1 MAQIPRKWSA
11 AQKLAILQEA
21 ERDGVAKTC
30 RKHQLAESMIGKWR
44 LKLEEHGEAGL
55 ESHSHRESPE
65 FHRMADENR
74 RLKQLVADQ
83 ALELQLVREVLKKK
97 EILSRR

>member
-1 MAQIPRKWSA
+1 MAKSPRKWTA

-21 ERDGVAKTC
+21 EREGVAQTC
-30 RKHQLAESMIGKWR
+30 RKHELADSMIRKWR
-44 LKLEEHGEAGL
+44 RKMEEFGEPGL

-65 FHRMADENR
+65 FHRMAEENR

-83 ALELQLVREVLKKK
+83 ALALQMLQEVLKKK
-97 EILSRR
+97 GTPPRK

>member
-1 MAQIPRKWSA
+1 MGKTPRIWTA

-21 ERDGVAKTC
+21 ERDGVARTC
-30 RKHQLAESMIGKWR
+30 RKHELAESMIRKWR
-44 LKLEEHGEAGL
+44 LKIDEFGEAGL

-83 ALELQLVREVLKKK
+83 ALELQMVREVLKKK
-97 EILSRR
+97 GIPPRK

>member
-1 MAQIPRKWSA
+1 MGKTPRIWTA

-30 RKHQLAESMIGKWR
+30 RNHELAESMIRKWR
-44 LKLEEHGEAGL
+44 LKVEEFGEAGL
-55 ESHSHRESPE
+55 ESRSHRESPE
-65 FHRMADENR
+65 FHRMAEENR

-83 ALELQLVREVLKKK
+83 ALENQMLREVIKKK
-97 EILSRR
+97 AIQFRK